1 MQRPLVAR
9 FLICLLATLLLP
21 TSPLRGQEIAPALVD
36 DVVVTRNDDGWWL
49 DADIDFELNP
59 QLREA
64 AERGLTL
71 YFAADLTVTEPRW
84 WWFDRNVISVERL
97 WSISY
102 NALIRQWGVSGGGLA
117 LPVASLDEALALVRH
132 IRGWHIAPPDTFEP
146 GETYQG
152 QLRLRLDIS
161 QLSRPL
167 QVNALNSSAW
177 AASTPWKR
185 FTITVDPE
193 GP

>member
-1 MQRPLVAR
+1 MQRTLVAR
-9 FLICLLATLLLP
+9 FLIILLATLLLA
-21 TSPLRGQEIAPALVD
+21 TFAIRGQADAPALVD
-36 DVVVTRNDDGWWL
+36 DVVVTRNADGWWL
-49 DADIDFELNP
+49 DADIEFGLNP

-71 YFAADLTVTEPRW
+71 YFTADLAINQSRW
-84 WWFDRNVISVERL
+84 WWFDRKLVNIERS

-102 NALIRQWGVSGGGLA
+102 NALIRQWGVSGGGLT

-132 IRGWHIAPPDTFEP
+132 IRSWHIAPAGTFES

-177 AASTPWKR
+177 AVSTPWKR
-185 FTITVDPE
+185 FAFTVDPE
-193 GP
+193 EP